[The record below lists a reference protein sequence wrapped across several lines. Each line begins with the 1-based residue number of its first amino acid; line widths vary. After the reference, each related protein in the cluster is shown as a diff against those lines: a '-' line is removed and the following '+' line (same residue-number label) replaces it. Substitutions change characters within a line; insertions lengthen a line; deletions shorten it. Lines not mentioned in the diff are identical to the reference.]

1 MHPLAS
7 PRRMPL
13 ALVLAGVVC
22 MFVDSAAK
30 AADADPSGGQNA
42 AAPSTTIWPDIQTY
56 FDNWQQRVDT
66 ARATQPGWSS
76 PLVTTTGLLEERLR
90 IDTQF
95 QHAGNGTDTTDI
107 DGGKGLDLIVGDA
120 TEFQFA
126 AAPYEIRTTQSG
138 KGEAT
143 GFGDWPFFRLKER
156 LFSSPEDADDYIV
169 SAMLQTQVSTGIA
182 KFSSDALT
190 LLPTIAF
197 GKGFGP
203 LVFQGTFGAAIPTN
217 YEKTLGNQVTGN
229 GALQYHL
236 WQVLWPQMEVNW
248 THFVDGQ
255 RDGKDQVFL
264 TPGVVLGRLSLTEQL
279 RFTIGA
285 GYQFAVEP
293 HFQPSPLLP
302 AYNHAWLLTTR
313 LSF

>member
-1 MHPLAS
+1 
-7 PRRMPL
+7 
-13 ALVLAGVVC
+13 
-22 MFVDSAAK
+22 
-30 AADADPSGGQNA
+30 
-42 AAPSTTIWPDIQTY
+42 
-56 FDNWQQRVDT
+56 
-66 ARATQPGWSS
+66 
-76 PLVTTTGLLEERLR
+76 
-90 IDTQF
+90 
-95 QHAGNGTDTTDI
+95 
-107 DGGKGLDLIVGDA
+107 
-120 TEFQFA
+120 
-126 AAPYEIRTTQSG
+126 
-138 KGEAT
+138 
-143 GFGDWPFFRLKER
+143 
-156 LFSSPEDADDYIV
+156 
-169 SAMLQTQVSTGIA
+169 
-182 KFSSDALT
+182 
-190 LLPTIAF
+190 
-197 GKGFGP
+197 

-248 THFVDGQ
+248 THFVDGL

-279 RFTIGA
+279 KFTIGA